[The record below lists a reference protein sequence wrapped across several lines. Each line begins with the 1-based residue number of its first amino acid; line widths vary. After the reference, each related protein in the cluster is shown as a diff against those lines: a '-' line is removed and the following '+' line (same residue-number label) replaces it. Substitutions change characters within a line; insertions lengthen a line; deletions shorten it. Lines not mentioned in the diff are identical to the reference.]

1 LILLIGQFDSPFT
14 RRIGIMMRLYE
25 IPFEHRP
32 WSTFANAEQLAQIN
46 PLIRVPTVVL
56 ENGDVLVETHLIM
69 DYLNHLMPPARTLLA
84 QTQPERY
91 RTQHVIALASGISDK
106 AVSLFYEQRL
116 HDVPS
121 EVYVARLTKQITGA
135 MIALEKMRRDRLTLY
150 WHGNDFDQADI
161 TVACTLRH
169 LREAFPEMFD
179 QVRYPALHAHAEIME
194 KLPVFQKIQQPF
206 IAPT

>member
-1 LILLIGQFDSPFT
+1 MILIGQFDSPFT
-14 RRIGIMMRLYE
+14 RRVGIMMRLYE

-32 WSTFANAEQLAQIN
+32 WSTFANAEQLAQVN
-46 PLIRVPTVVL
+46 PLIRVPTIVL

-69 DYLNHLMPPARTLLA
+69 DYLDRLMPPARTLLPQA
-84 QTQPERY
+84 QPERY
-91 RTQHVIALASGISDK
+91 RAQHVIALASGISDK

-121 EVYVARLTKQITGA
+121 EAYVARLTKQITGA
-135 MIALEKMRRDRLTLY
+135 MIALEKMRRDGSPLY

-161 TVACTLRH
+161 AVACMLRH
-169 LREAFPEMFD
+169 LREAFPNMFD
-179 QVRYPALHAHAEIME
+179 QARYPALHAHAETME
-194 KLPVFQKIQQPF
+194 KLPVFQEIQQAF